1 MVEGRKMEWTARK
14 GRCATEG
21 LEEGAAAASKE
32 RMSLTTARNWILPT
46 RMDLASV
53 IPAASWDAAAPALR
67 YQETYR

>member
-32 RMSLTTARNWILPT
+32 RMSLTTAQN
-46 RMDLASV
+46 
-53 IPAASWDAAAPALR
+53 
-67 YQETYR
+67 